1 MDDGRSAI
9 AHVREDGETHDLED
23 HLRAVAA
30 RASQFADAFGAG
42 DWAHLAGIRHDLGK
56 YQAAF
61 QRYIRAA
68 GGLDAHIEGARGR
81 VDHSTVGALGALE
94 TADHGIPLRK
104 EASRHVQSRTLLQ
117 S

>member
-81 VDHSTVGALGALE
+81 VDHSTVGALGALG
-94 TADHGIPLRK
+94 TVDQGIPLRK